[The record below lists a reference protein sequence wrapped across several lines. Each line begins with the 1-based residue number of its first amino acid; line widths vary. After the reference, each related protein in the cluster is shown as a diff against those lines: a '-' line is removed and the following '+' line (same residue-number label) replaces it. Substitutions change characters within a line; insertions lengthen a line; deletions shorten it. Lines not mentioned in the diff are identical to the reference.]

1 MNIFAVHEDPRLAAL
16 ELPDKLIPKMI
27 VESAQMLSTAHRVL
41 DGDEKADAKLLY
53 KKAYENHPSCIWVR
67 EDAMN
72 YWWLWM
78 HALTLCEEYKWRFV
92 DDETSSKTHKT
103 EFVIHQL
110 QELPLNIPANKD
122 TNWEVL
128 ADLPLCMP
136 DQYKQSGN
144 SNHQNHQWYATDS
157 YQKFVTQD
165 KPYMKDVFQAYARA
179 IQKKEKHNENAHGYG
194 AHNSSGIDYP
204 PRWVVGNATPE
215 QKKHI
220 DLHKLMNPETAI

>member
-1 MNIFAVHEDPRLAAL
+1 MNIFAVNDDPRLAAL
-16 ELPDKLIPKMI
+16 QLPDKLIPKMI

-41 DGDEKADAKLLY
+41 DGDEKADMLHLY

-67 EDAMN
+67 KDAMN

-78 HALTLCEEYKWRFV
+78 HALTLCQEYRWRFT
-92 DDETSSKTHKT
+92 DEGGVGMHKT
-103 EFVIHQL
+103 ESVIHAL

-128 ADLPLCMP
+128 TDLPLCMP

-144 SNHQNHQWYATDS
+144 SNPQNHQWYATES

-165 KPYMKDVFQAYARA
+165 KPYMQDVFKAYTRAIEKKQAY
-179 IQKKEKHNENAHGYG
+179 QNHYS
-194 AHNSSGIDYP
+194 NSSGIDYP
-204 PRWVVGNATPE
+204 PDWVTRNATPE